1 MTSEEICSIMSE
13 KIELGDRFE
22 NVKLLENWS
31 WVRERSV
38 NWRIA
43 EGELQIRTRPGSLM
57 EDSNNAENLLI
68 RPLSN
73 TFNGFSAI
81 VSCEL
86 AVPYEQ
92 AGLLWYYDDDNY
104 IKLVKELVGEELAV
118 VLVREED
125 AKASVLGKI
134 ALSSSTDA
142 VELQF
147 FIVDE
152 VITGQFRISSAAGW
166 ITVAQCAAYPQQG
179 LHAGLF
185 THGGEADADR
195 WVRFSSFAFLKI

>member
-1 MTSEEICSIMSE
+1 MSE
-13 KIELGDRFE
+13 NLVFEDRFNE
-22 NVKLLENWS
+22 GTLIENWS
-31 WVRERSV
+31 WVREMST

-43 EGELQIRTRPGSLM
+43 EGELQICTRPGSLM

-68 RPLSN
+68 RPLSK
-73 TFNGFSAI
+73 TINGFSTS

-118 VLVREED
+118 VLVREEN
-125 AKASVLGKI
+125 AKAIVLGKI
-134 ALSSSTDA
+134 ALSSSKDPI
-142 VELQF
+142 ELRF

-152 VITGQFRISSAAGW
+152 VIIGQFRVSPNTDW
-166 ITVAQCAAYPQQG
+166 IIVAQCAGYRLQG

-185 THGGEADADR
+185 THGGVLDADR
-195 WVRFSSFAFLKI
+195 WVRFSVFSSFV